1 MSNKTI
7 AEFLEH
13 HKQFSQFRPASIEEA
28 GLFYSQLDEAGDESL
43 GTVGHVRMDYGSS
56 GKGFFHTWWPH
67 NGDQFN
73 TGEFKDD
80 LQEVVDAL
88 RADGPLK
95 DLSAMNAYCQRN
107 GGAITQDG
115 RSYGY
120 IAETKH
126 YRYCLRCTPSPGDYQ
141 GYLYCYDLRQ
151 QQMAQQNKPIGRVTF
166 ASGEQMEYLNGETYL
181 AAIRAE
187 LPYMATT
194 GFRCE
199 TLTDDPAIRK
209 AVDDI
214 LLDFAGEA
222 NPRRECSYG
231 LTEKGM
237 KALRDVADPSLPH
250 SYSWYVITDCN
261 TQEEQFHRDLTLSD
275 AIRIYS
281 SSDRPEKR
289 IGVTKDGIAT
299 VDLVHT
305 QDGEQRF
312 FDDYQKMN
320 SFQNDPEILEA
331 VDRLRQELELPSQ
344 GMSMGGM

>member
-43 GTVGHVRMDYGSS
+43 GTVGHVRMDFGSS

-126 YRYCLRCTPSPGDYQ
+126 YRYCAAHRPPVTIKAIFTAMICVSSRWPSKTS
-141 GYLYCYDLRQ
+141 R
-151 QQMAQQNKPIGRVTF
+151 
-166 ASGEQMEYLNGETYL
+166 L
-181 AAIRAE
+181 AE
-187 LPYMATT
+187 
-194 GFRCE
+194 
-199 TLTDDPAIRK
+199 
-209 AVDDI
+209 
-214 LLDFAGEA
+214 
-222 NPRRECSYG
+222 
-231 LTEKGM
+231 
-237 KALRDVADPSLPH
+237 
-250 SYSWYVITDCN
+250 
-261 TQEEQFHRDLTLSD
+261 
-275 AIRIYS
+275 
-281 SSDRPEKR
+281 
-289 IGVTKDGIAT
+289 
-299 VDLVHT
+299 
-305 QDGEQRF
+305 
-312 FDDYQKMN
+312 
-320 SFQNDPEILEA
+320 
-331 VDRLRQELELPSQ
+331 
-344 GMSMGGM
+344 